1 VVFDLDDTLYSE
13 IEFVFSG
20 IKFVIN
26 KFNLVDS
33 RRSAEFY
40 ASQDNWIKY
49 ILIENDLEVS
59 TDMVKNILE
68 TYRTHVP
75 DISLKEGVIETLEM
89 MCQKGVRLGLITD
102 GRSVSQRNKIK
113 ALGILDY
120 IDNIIISEEI
130 GSEKPSRQNYSS
142 FHSASTC
149 YYVGDN
155 PSKDFVTP
163 NSLGWTTVMLKDDG
177 NNIHDQSIN
186 FGNTFK
192 AKYSIDSLHQLL
204 PN

>member
-75 DISLKEGVIETLEM
+75 DISLKEGVIETLE
-89 MCQKGVRLGLITD
+89 CPVQIRLRLDLKVQSSSLQKHH
-102 GRSVSQRNKIK
+102 SHKIV
-113 ALGILDY
+113 LFPPCV
-120 IDNIIISEEI
+120 
-130 GSEKPSRQNYSS
+130 GS
-142 FHSASTC
+142 
-149 YYVGDN
+149 
-155 PSKDFVTP
+155 
-163 NSLGWTTVMLKDDG
+163 
-177 NNIHDQSIN
+177 
-186 FGNTFK
+186 
-192 AKYSIDSLHQLL
+192 
-204 PN
+204 